1 MRIIFLTFVLLIST
15 SAFAQQQQP
24 AASTVALQINNA
36 VSNMALELEQSR
48 QSILA
53 LQASV
58 NQGKA
63 RIKELEE
70 KYEPK
75 AK

>member
-1 MRIIFLTFVLLIST
+1 MRRIFLTLVLLMST
-15 SAFAQQQQP
+15 SAFAQQQP
-24 AASTVALQINNA
+24 AASMVALQINNA

-58 NQGKA
+58 NQSKA